1 MTNVSLLARELS
13 VSRTTARRILESM
26 LADNIV
32 ARDGASEY
40 RPARNI
46 VEQDYFPEIET
57 LSTGEHVET
66 GFLDW
71 ILKRKI
77 GLGSNVNE
85 ARLAIELGISN
96 TSVREFLIRLSTF
109 GFIRKEPHRQ
119 WVLNGFSEQYASE
132 LLHTRRLFE
141 PDGAAKLADNSD
153 DPVQREKLL
162 ELKAKHIYLLNNL
175 GDELN
180 KTPSLDSEFHYTI
193 NSLAGNQLIISLL
206 NAISPV
212 FHYHYHVMWD
222 SEKRTGMALSALND
236 HVEIID
242 AIINGDRKAARKRMN
257 VHLRNAMNAISKTF

>member
-1 MTNVSLLARELS
+1 MS
-13 VSRTTARRILESM
+13 SRRWSIATAPAGSGCVFEVTS
-26 LADNIV
+26 ADGGTVV

-57 LSTGEHVET
+57 LTTGEHVET

-141 PDGAAKLADNSD
+141 PDGAARLADNND
-153 DPVQREKLL
+153 DPVQR
-162 ELKAKHIYLLNNL
+162 ARIDIIRQRRFIRSINYLM
-175 GDELN
+175 
-180 KTPSLDSEFHYTI
+180 DSY
-193 NSLAGNQLIISLL
+193 S
-206 NAISPV
+206 
-212 FHYHYHVMWD
+212 
-222 SEKRTGMALSALND
+222 
-236 HVEIID
+236 
-242 AIINGDRKAARKRMN
+242 
-257 VHLRNAMNAISKTF
+257 